1 MLIKSSQPRHK
12 VQQLSSGVQIVLPS
26 KKNYFVIIW
35 YVLGLAMWTY
45 ITGSAVY
52 ITSLLLIGLDNDNGA
67 WIFIEFLTFILLFLI
82 SLGAYVIYSLL
93 WQFTGREIIIVEN
106 SVLRISRQIF
116 NWNKFL
122 EYSTQDISNLRA
134 NNPQPVLFAQ
144 TKIFRNIS
152 GQNGMIAFDHGTKT
166 VRFGFE
172 IEEAEAK
179 QIISVL
185 QEFLCKSKTD

>member
-12 VQQLSSGVQIVLPS
+12 VQQLSGGVQIVLPS
-26 KKNYFVIIW
+26 KKNYFAIIW